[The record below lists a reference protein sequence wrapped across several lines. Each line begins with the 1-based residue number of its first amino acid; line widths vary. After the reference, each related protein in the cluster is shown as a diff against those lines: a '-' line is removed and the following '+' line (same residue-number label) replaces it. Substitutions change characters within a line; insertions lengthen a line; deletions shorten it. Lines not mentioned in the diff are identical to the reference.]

1 MNAPKDSLIHTIY
14 ITPVNLIE
22 DIMDKFEASKE
33 QKNEVINLYNKIKN
47 KSSKIN
53 RSRPQSISS
62 ALIYYWISYKNINI
76 SLKDFSKRVELSEL
90 TIVKIAKEISEI
102 LGVIP
107 EVWK

>member
-1 MNAPKDSLIHTIY
+1 
-14 ITPVNLIE
+14 
-22 DIMDKFEASKE
+22 MDKFEASKE

-76 SLKDFSKRVELSEL
+76 SLKEFSKRVELSEL
-90 TIVKIAKEISEI
+90 TILKISKEISEI

>member
-1 MNAPKDSLIHTIY
+1 
-14 ITPVNLIE
+14 
-22 DIMDKFEASKE
+22 MDKFEASKE